1 MFATAVLEESLGYFP
16 KSEGPLPCALPHSR
30 PTFNKSYI
38 KPGSP
43 SDNSNPDRDT
53 GDSIF
58 GEYHCLS

>member
-16 KSEGPLPCALPHSR
+16 KSEGPLPCVLPHSR